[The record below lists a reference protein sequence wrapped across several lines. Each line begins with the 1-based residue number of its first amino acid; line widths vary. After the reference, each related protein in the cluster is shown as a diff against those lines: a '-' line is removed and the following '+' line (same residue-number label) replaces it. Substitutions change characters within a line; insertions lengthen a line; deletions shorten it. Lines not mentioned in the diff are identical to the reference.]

1 MDHKPLAVLLVFTIL
16 LIALVDHYAGSEN
29 FANRDD
35 KAKSIYKWFAGNTN
49 PTYTSYIRDNKDSN
63 IVEYEDIL
71 GLLQNRDFTV
81 DSIENTL

>member
-1 MDHKPLAVLLVFTIL
+1 MNHKPLAILLVFTIL
-16 LIALVDHYAGSEN
+16 MIALVDHYARPES

-35 KAKSIYKWFAGNTN
+35 KAKSIYKWFAGRAN

-71 GLLQNRDFTV
+71 GLLQNHDFTV
-81 DSIENTL
+81 DSVESTL